1 MKKIALLLLTV
12 LLLTSCSTGPT
23 ETSNLKQT
31 PTPSPTPI
39 TSTVDIELIKAQT
52 ERIDSYYNQ
61 GMYYEALTELNQL
74 EASDNRSVWDQN
86 TINAKRT
93 SIETAAANVNTI
105 YKKFG
110 LIKNYLN
117 QKLYYEARDELT
129 WLETSFSLP
138 PTESAK
144 WEEYNLDVQAGIRE
158 YEQLVAEAEQ
168 KRQEEAAR
176 QASEA
181 NKRVKDAEKAKSNA
195 SQKNSYTVYIT
206 RTGSKYHRAGC
217 RYLRQSQIA
226 IDRNAAIN
234 QGYDACS
241 VCNP

>member
-1 MKKIALLLLTV
+1 M
-12 LLLTSCSTGPT
+12 
-23 ETSNLKQT
+23 
-31 PTPSPTPI
+31 
-39 TSTVDIELIKAQT
+39 
-52 ERIDSYYNQ
+52 
-61 GMYYEALTELNQL
+61 
-74 EASDNRSVWDQN
+74 
-86 TINAKRT
+86 
-93 SIETAAANVNTI
+93 
-105 YKKFG
+105 
-110 LIKNYLN
+110 
-117 QKLYYEARDELT
+117 
-129 WLETSFSLP
+129 
-138 PTESAK
+138 
-144 WEEYNLDVQAGIRE
+144 QAGIRE

>member
-31 PTPSPTPI
+31 PTPI

-117 QKLYYEARDELT
+117 QKLY
-129 WLETSFSLP
+129 
-138 PTESAK
+138 
-144 WEEYNLDVQAGIRE
+144 
-158 YEQLVAEAEQ
+158 
-168 KRQEEAAR
+168 
-176 QASEA
+176 
-181 NKRVKDAEKAKSNA
+181 
-195 SQKNSYTVYIT
+195 
-206 RTGSKYHRAGC
+206 
-217 RYLRQSQIA
+217 
-226 IDRNAAIN
+226 
-234 QGYDACS
+234 
-241 VCNP
+241 